1 MKKKILIIDDEPMM
15 IRLAC
20 KFLSAEYDV
29 VTAGSGKEGISL
41 YESEKPDLILSDLL
55 MPEMSGF
62 EMHMILQ
69 EKYGCK
75 IPIMFMTADESEDV
89 EGTGFDLGAADFIR
103 KPFSPPVLLKRVEN
117 ILKNVDMINDLREEA
132 TIDRMTGFLNKAGVS
147 ERLTTVCAVESG
159 VLMIIDLDSFKLVN
173 DLYGHETGD
182 KVLKAFSDITRGCV
196 RSDDIVGRIGGD
208 EFVAFCKHAKRKEII
223 GDIAKRINEEL
234 VTAAKKI
241 MGDDMKI
248 PLGASIGAVFVPE
261 DGMDYQE
268 LFKLADKALYN
279 VKENGKHGAEI
290 YTSGADKPETDPE
303 RCETLKSITKLFEE
317 RSIKSGAFRIGPE
330 AFVQVYHYFIRYIKR
345 YSHSAFKVLITLDPS
360 DNGSAEYRFYECVEA
375 FGDTLCKPLR
385 SSDVVV
391 QIHSNQ
397 FFLLFPD
404 INQENL
410 DKLTARI
417 LDQWNATSFS
427 QFTTVR
433 IETEE
438 IDLEKIS

>member
-1 MKKKILIIDDEPMM
+1 MKKKILIVDDEPMM
-15 IRLAC
+15 IMLAC
-20 KFLSAEYDV
+20 KFLSTEYDV
-29 VTAGSGKEGISL
+29 VKAGSGKEAIEL

-62 EMHMILQ
+62 EMHKILQ
-69 EKYGCK
+69 EKHSCK

-103 KPFSPPVLLKRVEN
+103 KPFAPPVLLKRVEN

-132 TIDRMTGFLNKAGVS
+132 TIDRMTGFLNKAGS
-147 ERLTTVCAVESG
+147 AERLTTACAVESG

-173 DLYGHETGD
+173 DLYGHEMGD
-182 KVLKAFSDITRGCV
+182 KVLKEFSDITRRCV

-223 GDIAKRINEEL
+223 DDIAKRINEDL
-234 VTAAKKI
+234 VAAAKRL
-241 MGDDMKI
+241 MGDDMQI

-261 DGMDYQE
+261 DGMNYQE
-268 LFKLADKALYN
+268 LFKMADKALYN
-279 VKENGKHGAEI
+279 VKENGKHGAGI
-290 YTSGADKPETDPE
+290 YSSGAEKPETDPE
-303 RCETLKSITKLFEE
+303 RCETLKSISKLFEE

-345 YSHSAFKVLITLDPS
+345 YTHSAFKVLITLQPS
-360 DNGSAEYRFYECVEA
+360 DYSEEEYGFYECVEA

-385 SSDVVV
+385 KSDVVV
-391 QIHSNQ
+391 QIHANQ
-397 FFLLFPD
+397 FFMLLPD

-410 DKLTARI
+410 DKLTSRI
-417 LDQWNATSFS
+417 LDSWSQTSFS
-427 QFTTVR
+427 KYTTVKV
-433 IETEE
+433 ESEE
-438 IDLEKIS
+438 IDLDKLQ